1 MDADSKPAGRIV
13 GPANAEFSFW
23 RAFAR
28 HWQSSVRYYGLR
40 HTLVQVGEAAYR
52 FFREFLPDRRKAR
65 YGDLDYDFDH
75 SVDTTR
81 ANVGFRAQ
89 LTAALSGHQYF
100 PTEPWLFEQIMQAVA
115 RSIQPSAVSNQPSQ
129 APERTALKTGLED
142 FTFVDLGSGKGR
154 VLLMA
159 AQYGFKKIIGV
170 EYMPEWHHVAEENIR
185 KFVAEHKIDAAIQ
198 TLCMDARDFDFP
210 AGPLVV
216 YLFNPFPEPIL
227 AAVLERLR
235 ESLLKNPRPL
245 IVAYRYPELEILLN
259 KSAWLEKVAG
269 TEQWAVYRDRV
280 IARDREIG

>member
-1 MDADSKPAGRIV
+1 MATDSKLNPPLPVADTH
-13 GPANAEFSFW
+13 FSFW
-23 RAFAR
+23 RAFVR
-28 HWQSSVRYYGLR
+28 HWRSSMRYYGLR

-52 FFREFLPDRRKAR
+52 FFREFLPDRRKAK

-100 PTEPWLFEQIMQAVA
+100 PTEPWLFEQIMQVVA
-115 RSIQPSAVSNQPSQ
+115 RSAQQSALSQLSQ
-129 APERTALKTGLED
+129 AREEAEPSTGLEN

-159 AQYGFKKIIGV
+159 APYGFKKIIGV
-170 EYMPEWHHVAEENIR
+170 EYMPEWHRVAEENIR
-185 KFVAEHKIDAAIQ
+185 KFVAQNKIDAIIQ
-198 TLCMDARDFDFP
+198 NFCMDARDFEFP

-235 ESLLKNPRPL
+235 DSLTKNPRPL
-245 IVAYRYPELEILLN
+245 VVAYRYPEL
-259 KSAWLEKVAG
+259 
-269 TEQWAVYRDRV
+269 
-280 IARDREIG
+280 

>member
-13 GPANAEFSFW
+13 GPANAEFSFR

-115 RSIQPSAVSNQPSQ
+115 SSIQPSQTNESAAVI
-129 APERTALKTGLED
+129 KGLEN

-159 AQYGFKKIIGV
+159 APYGFKKIFGV

>member
-1 MDADSKPAGRIV
+1 MNADSKPAGRIAASV
-13 GPANAEFSFW
+13 ETEFSFW

-40 HTLVQVGEAAYR
+40 HTLAQVGEAAYR
-52 FFREFLPDRRKAR
+52 FFREFLPDRRKAK

-75 SVDTTR
+75 MVDTTR
-81 ANVGFRAQ
+81 ANVGFREQ

-115 RSIQPSAVSNQPSQ
+115 QSTQPSAISIQQSQSNQEAAPS
-129 APERTALKTGLED
+129 TGLEN

-159 AQYGFKKIIGV
+159 APYGFKKIIGV
-170 EYMPEWHHVAEENIR
+170 EYMPEWHRIAGENIR
-185 KFVAEHKIDAAIQ
+185 KFVAEHKINVAIQ
-198 TLCMDARDFDFP
+198 NLCMDARDFHFP

-235 ESLLKNPRPL
+235 QSLLDNPRPL
-245 IVAYRYPELEILLN
+245 LVAYRYPELETLLKN
-259 KSAWLEKVAG
+259 SEWLEKIAG
-269 TEQWAVYRDRV
+269 TEQWAVYKN
-280 IARDREIG
+280 REIG

>member
-52 FFREFLPDRRKAR
+52 FFREFLPDRRRAR

-115 RSIQPSAVSNQPSQ
+115 RSIQPSAVSNQPPQ
-129 APERTALKTGLED
+129 APERIALKTGLED

-159 AQYGFKKIIGV
+159 AQYGFKKIFGV

-269 TEQWAVYRDRV
+269 TEQWAVYRNR
-280 IARDREIG
+280 RDHGDPK